1 VSESFARLLIGGA
14 ASGVGKTTFT
24 AGLCRALMRRGLRV
38 AVFKCGPDYLDPT
51 YHRRASGRSVHNL
64 DGWLMGREAVRETF
78 AHNARSVDVSL
89 IEGVMGLFD
98 GADPN
103 GLSGSSAEIAQW
115 LEAPIVLVCDA
126 RGMARSVAALAH
138 GFDTFEPGVSLRG
151 LICNRLGSAGHLAL
165 LKRAERGVP
174 VLGGMLRD
182 GEHAFPERH
191 LGLHSAEEID
201 PEQAFDAFADQIETH
216 CDVPRMLELARSA
229 ATLSTS
235 PAAGA
240 FTAKRCR
247 IAVARDE
254 AFHFYYD
261 ANLRLLEQAGAELV
275 EFSPLR
281 AAALPQADGV
291 YIGGGYPESHAR
303 ALEANTAMRRALR
316 DFARQGR
323 PMYAEC
329 GGLMYLCDSIVTHAG
344 DRHEMLGLVPGSAI
358 MTNGLQALGYV
369 DVETE
374 VDSLLGP
381 RGTRF
386 RGHQFRHSRFET
398 SRAPHLYR
406 MTVARSGE
414 TSHEGYGNANLVA
427 SYVHA
432 HWASNPGIATAFV
445 ERCATRA

>member
-24 AGLCRALMRRGLRV
+24 AGLCRAWMRRGLRV

-64 DGWLMGREAVRETF
+64 DGWLMGRDAVRETF

-103 GLSGSSAEIAQW
+103 SLSGSSAEIAQW

-138 GFDTFEPGVSLRG
+138 GFDTFEPGVSLNG

-191 LGLHSAEEID
+191 LGLHSADEID
-201 PEQAFDAFADQIETH
+201 PERAFDAFADQIETH
-216 CDVPRMLELARSA
+216 CDVPRLLELARSA
-229 ATLSTS
+229 PTLSTS
-235 PAAGA
+235 RAAHTPA
-240 FTAKRCR
+240 AKRCR

-303 ALEANTAMRRALR
+303 ALEENTAMRRALR
-316 DFARQGR
+316 DFAGRGR

-329 GGLMYLCDSIVTHAG
+329 GGLMYLCDSIVTQAG

-414 TSHEGYGNANLVA
+414 TSHEGYGSANLVA